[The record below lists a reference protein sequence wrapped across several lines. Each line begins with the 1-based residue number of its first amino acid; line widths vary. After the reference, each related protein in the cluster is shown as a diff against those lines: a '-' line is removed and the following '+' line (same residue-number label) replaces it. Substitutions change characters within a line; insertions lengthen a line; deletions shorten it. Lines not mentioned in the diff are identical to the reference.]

1 MVHVR
6 HSRNVRRG
14 LHVQAQRAC
23 SGRNLLSVSLRAR
36 PALAR
41 FHRHAVLPDPV
52 LSAACLS
59 VLAVFPSGLR
69 RRRNV
74 GQRRRPGPLADQ
86 IRDTRRLR
94 DACVARRV
102 GSHQAHCRAAR
113 PGDDR
118 REIREADAMITLD
131 MMPPL
136 MFGGLVVAMLI
147 GFPVA
152 FTLAAVGLSFGFLAI
167 HLGFFDMNFLQAI
180 PGRVFGSVLS
190 NELLLAIPFFTFMGA
205 ILERCGLAED
215 MLDSMGQ
222 LFGPIRGGLG
232 YSVIIVGFILG
243 AITGTVAAQ
252 VIAMALISMPIMIR
266 YGYNIRYITG
276 VLAASG
282 TITQLVPPSLVL
294 IVLADQLG
302 KSVGDMYL
310 GAWGPSVFQILL
322 FAGYT
327 FLLGVFKPDHV
338 PPVPIDARTL
348 TGWALW
354 RKCLLGIIPSAVLIF
369 VVLGTMMLG
378 LATPTEAGA
387 MGAVGAIVLAAI
399 HSKDFSS
406 TGRKLLIIGV
416 IACGIGTIVGIFL
429 TQGLVFKLAFAIT
442 YFAVVW
448 ICVEAVR
455 IPVLR
460 DLIKQG
466 YETTMRITTMVVF
479 ILIGSTCFSV
489 VFLGVS
495 GGVWLEHLLTS
506 LPGGAWGF
514 LIFINLFIFFL
525 AFFLDFFEI
534 AFIILPMI
542 APIAQKVLT
551 PVVGPDAALI
561 WFGVMLCVNMQT
573 SFMHPPFGFAL
584 FYLRGVAPKDVKS
597 SDIYWGAL
605 PWVGLQALMVALV
618 IAFPV
623 TVTGLLDKPANVD
636 LNQIKIDVP
645 QMDLPPL
652 DFGPPAKP

>member
-1 MVHVR
+1 
-6 HSRNVRRG
+6 
-14 LHVQAQRAC
+14 
-23 SGRNLLSVSLRAR
+23 
-36 PALAR
+36 
-41 FHRHAVLPDPV
+41 
-52 LSAACLS
+52 
-59 VLAVFPSGLR
+59 
-69 RRRNV
+69 
-74 GQRRRPGPLADQ
+74 
-86 IRDTRRLR
+86 
-94 DACVARRV
+94 
-102 GSHQAHCRAAR
+102 
-113 PGDDR
+113 
-118 REIREADAMITLD
+118 MITLE

-136 MFGGLVVAMLI
+136 MFGGLVLAMLI

-167 HLGFFDMNFLQAI
+167 HLGFFDLNFLQAI
-180 PGRVFGSVLS
+180 PGRVFGNVLS

-205 ILERCGLAED
+205 ILEQCGLAED

-252 VIAMALISMPIMIR
+252 VIAMALISMPVMIR
-266 YGYNIRYITG
+266 YGYNMRYITG

-310 GAWGPSVFQILL
+310 GAWGPSIFQIFL

-327 FLLGVFKPDHV
+327 FVLGLVKPSYLPAV
-338 PPVPIDARTL
+338 PK
-348 TGWALW
+348 TGWTLW
-354 RKCLLGIIPSAVLIF
+354 RKCLMGIIPSAVLIF
-369 VVLGTMMLG
+369 VVLGTMMMG

-399 HSKDFSS
+399 HSKDFST
-406 TGRKLLIIGV
+406 TGRKVLKAGLIAG
-416 IACGIGTIVGIFL
+416 GIGTIIGIFA
-429 TQGLVFKLAFAIT
+429 TEGLVFKLAFAIT
-442 YFAVVW
+442 YLAVVW
-448 ICVEAVR
+448 ICLEAVR
-455 IPVLR
+455 IPELR

-466 YETTMRITTMVVF
+466 YETTMRITCMVTF

-495 GGVWLEHLLTS
+495 GGVWLEDLLTS
-506 LPGGAWGF
+506 LPGGVWGF

-542 APIAQKVLT
+542 APIAQKILG
-551 PVVGPDAALI
+551 PVVGDGPALI
-561 WFGVMLCVNMQT
+561 WFGVMLCVNMPT

-584 FYLRGVAPKDVKS
+584 FYLRGVAPKEVKS

-605 PWVGLQALMVALV
+605 PWVGLQVIMVVLV
-618 IAFPV
+618 IAFPI
-623 TVTGLLDKPANVD
+623 TVTGLLDKPVNAD
-636 LNQIKIDVP
+636 LKKNKIDVP